1 MIQPTFKRGNDF
13 MGLNR
18 QALGGDGFAAGD
30 VLRVLVAPIGVEC
43 HTVVDERA
51 LLPAGT
57 RASPVPE
64 GLSGITHRAVA
75 RAW

>member
-1 MIQPTFKRGNDF
+1 M
-13 MGLNR
+13 
-18 QALGGDGFAAGD
+18 
-30 VLRVLVAPIGVEC
+30 LVAPIDVEC